1 MYNICMKY
9 DKNSDSKN
17 EMLKDFIKKLN
28 ISENK
33 NNLKRSKIFYQINVE
48 TL

>member
-1 MYNICMKY
+1 MKY